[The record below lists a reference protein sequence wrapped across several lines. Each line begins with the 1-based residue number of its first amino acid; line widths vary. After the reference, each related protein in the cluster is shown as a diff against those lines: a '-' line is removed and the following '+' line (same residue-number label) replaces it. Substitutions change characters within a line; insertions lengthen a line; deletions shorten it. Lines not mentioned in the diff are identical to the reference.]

1 MALFFL
7 FFLTAGQSFC
17 EKPKRKVVVD
27 IEKKKKPTLLQKRKC
42 LLYRSQYGMCIVR
55 TPKTTL

>member
-1 MALFFL
+1 MAPFFL

-27 IEKKKKPTLLQKRKC
+27 IEKKE
-42 LLYRSQYGMCIVR
+42 
-55 TPKTTL
+55 KTNAIAETEVSLIPESIRYLADAVSRR